1 MTEHAYEFTHAITR
15 LPASSIVHGL
25 RAEDVGNPDYGQM
38 LQDHA
43 HYVSTLREAGA
54 VVTELPALEAYPDA
68 VFVED
73 VALCLPGVAILMQPG
88 AASRRGEVGEMAPTL
103 REAYDE
109 VLSIEG
115 PGFIEGGDI
124 LITAKEILVGRSE
137 RTDAAGVAEL
147 AAIVS
152 NRGYRLREVMTPE
165 GVLHF
170 KTDCSLLDAE
180 TILST
185 KRLAA
190 SGCFENYRVIH
201 TCDGEEAAANSIRF
215 NHLLLMPAGFPATR
229 ERLQAEGYEVREINN
244 SECAKLDGG
253 MSCLSLRFQA

>member
-1 MTEHAYEFTHAITR
+1 MTEHCYEFTSAISR
-15 LPASSIVHGL
+15 LPAASIVRGL
-25 RAEDVGNPDYGQM
+25 RAEDVGDPDYEQM
-38 LQDHA
+38 LRDHA
-43 HYVSTLREAGA
+43 HYVATLKEAGA
-54 VVTELPALEAYPDA
+54 RVTELSALQAFPDA

-73 VALCLPGVAILMQPG
+73 VALCLPEAAILMRPG
-88 AASRRGEVGEMAPTL
+88 AASRRGEVGEMESTL
-103 REAYDE
+103 RDAYDE
-109 VLSIEG
+109 VLSIKG

-124 LITAKEILVGRSE
+124 LTTAKEILVGRSE
-137 RTDAAGVAEL
+137 RTDTAGVAEL

-152 NRGYRLREVMTPE
+152 NWGYRLREVSTPA

-185 KRLAA
+185 KRLDA

-215 NHLLLMPAGFPATR
+215 NQLVLMPAGFPATL
-229 ERLQAEGYEVREINN
+229 ERLQAAGYEVREINN

-253 MSCLSLRFQA
+253 MSCLSLRF